1 MVNKSLLRDKLK
13 SDVIE
18 IRRKTESSGDNLP
31 IELGFPKILSE
42 VEEALNNNTPDKKQL
57 EKNVY
62 GIFRLV
68 SESYKFEKSP
78 LGQELLN
85 LRSRIRDFIST
96 LPLSK

>member
-1 MVNKSLLRDKLK
+1 MENKSFLRDKLK
-13 SDVIE
+13 SEVIE
-18 IRRKTESSGDNLP
+18 VRRKIESSSDNLP

-42 VEEALNNNTPDKKQL
+42 VEDELNNNAIDKNQL
-57 EKNVY
+57 EKTAY

-68 SESYKFEKSP
+68 SESYEFEKSP

-85 LRSRIRDFIST
+85 LRSKIRDFIST